1 MDSLLIVT
9 EKHEG
14 GVATGLNVHH
24 NVSRGEQ
31 FETIV
36 YHFDGTTH
44 WGSLVE
50 GDEQLDRLKQKAVVF
65 VLNPQKI
72 MQQMHGIIP

>member
-1 MDSLLIVT
+1 MSMDSLLIVT

-50 GDEQLDRLKQKAVVF
+50 GDEQLDRANSPTTMELCHAF
-65 VLNPQKI
+65 VA
-72 MQQMHGIIP
+72 